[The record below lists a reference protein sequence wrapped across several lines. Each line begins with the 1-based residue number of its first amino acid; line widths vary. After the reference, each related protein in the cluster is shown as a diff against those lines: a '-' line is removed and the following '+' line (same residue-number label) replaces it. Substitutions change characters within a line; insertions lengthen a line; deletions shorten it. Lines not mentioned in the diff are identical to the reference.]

1 LRAAALLVIFL
12 SACGAL
18 SESECRSTN
27 WYQLGK
33 LDGELYGSR
42 AMIDQYSYRC
52 AAFGIKPDERAYML
66 GWDYG
71 NMEFRQRTGYGG
83 GPD

>member
-1 LRAAALLVIFL
+1 MHAAVLFVAFL
-12 SACGAL
+12 SACASL

-52 AAFGIKPDERAYML
+52 ATFGVKPDEQSYMV
-66 GWDYG
+66 GWSDG
-71 NMEFRQRTGYGG
+71 NMEYRQRTGYGG
-83 GPD
+83 GPE